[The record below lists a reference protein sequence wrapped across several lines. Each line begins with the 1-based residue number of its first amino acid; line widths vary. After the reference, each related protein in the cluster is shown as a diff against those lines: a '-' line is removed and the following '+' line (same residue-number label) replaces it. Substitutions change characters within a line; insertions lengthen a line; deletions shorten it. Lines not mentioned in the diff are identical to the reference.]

1 MKEDI
6 ENTDRLTEESS
17 EQKKWT
23 VYKHISPSGKVY
35 IGITSKKDPR
45 DRWGK
50 DGCLYKNNTL
60 FWKAVEKYGWDNI
73 EHEILCENMKEDDA
87 KNMEIELIAHYKSIG
102 MSYNISPG
110 GDGISEGPMPQE
122 QKELIAHALKGKK
135 KTPEHAKNASEA
147 LKSKNY
153 HYVWMNK
160 DGIEERAHVEEVEKY
175 LSEGWSQGRIWN
187 PSEEAREKIS
197 KAFTGRTLTREHK
210 DKVKASVTGKKKGYV
225 NKNDGEFN
233 YCIPADRVQECLDKG
248 WEYGYMKTDTKMVW
262 IRKGDEELKIKWCDV
277 DKYPGWT
284 KGRRSA
290 NYKKER
296 RERMKR
302 FQEALM

>member
-1 MKEDI
+1 MKEDN
-6 ENTDRLTEESS
+6 ENINELTEEPR
-17 EQKKWT
+17 EQKKWA
-23 VYKHISPSGKVY
+23 VYKHTSPSGKVY

-50 DGCLYKNNTL
+50 GGYLYKNNKL

-73 EHEILCENMKEDDA
+73 EHEILRENMEEEDA

-102 MSYNISPG
+102 MSYNVAPG
-110 GDGISEGPMPQE
+110 GNGVSGPMTPDQKRHISE
-122 QKELIAHALKGKK
+122 ALKGKK
-135 KTPEHAKNASEA
+135 KTPEHVKNASEA
-147 LKSKNY
+147 LRNKNY
-153 HYVWMNK
+153 HYIWMNK
-160 DGIEERAHVEEVEKY
+160 DGVEERVHMNEIEQY
-175 LSEGWSQGRIWN
+175 SNEGWSQGRIWN

-197 KAFTGRTLTREHK
+197 KAFTGRTLTQEHK

-225 NKNDGEFN
+225 NMNDGEFN

-248 WEYGYMKTDTKMVW
+248 WEYGYMKAETKMVW

-296 RERMKR
+296 RGRMKR
-302 FQEALM
+302 LQEALA